1 MNGTYQ
7 PRAAALQQQRLQQS
21 QQQGGND
28 ELRGP
33 KCARCRNHGFRIR
46 VRGHKRQCRF
56 KDCVCPKCK
65 LIAERQRVMAAQVA
79 LRRSLAQDEAL
90 GLVPIIAMPHGVA
103 PHDAG
108 GDSADATANA
118 AAHGPP
124 SSWTQQRR
132 LAASPLGTNAANAAA
147 AAAQT
152 AAAAA
157 AFRAVAAA
165 AASPAPSGEVVLYT
179 GEISLYVESVPVTK
193 SALLVS

>member
-7 PRAAALQQQRLQQS
+7 SRAAALQQQRLQQS
-21 QQQGGND
+21 KQPQGGGND

-90 GLVPIIAMPHGVA
+90 GLVPTIAMSHGVA
-103 PHDAG
+103 LHDAG
-108 GDSADATANA
+108 GDSADANA
-118 AAHGPP
+118 ATQGPP
-124 SSWTQQRR
+124 SSWAQQRR
-132 LAASPLGTNAANAAA
+132 LDASQISGSNT
-147 AAAQT
+147 AAQT

-165 AASPAPSGEVVLYT
+165 AAAPAPSGETFVVTFRRL
-179 GEISLYVESVPVTK
+179 IF
-193 SALLVS
+193 